1 MEGETAADK
10 NEGVALA
17 TDCFVI
23 AAQLPQWHPNNVLSW
38 DYTGHL
44 LLCLKLVSAATL
56 FYFAEV
62 QYKHSTPTVQVRP

>member
-1 MEGETAADK
+1 MEGEAAADK
-10 NEGVALA
+10 NEEAARV

-23 AAQLPQWHPNNVLSW
+23 TAQLPQWHLNNVLSW

-56 FYFAEV
+56 FYFAV
-62 QYKHSTPTVQVRP
+62 QYKHSIPTVQVWP